1 MTRPPPRRWPGAVR
15 PPRSARRAFGG
26 AGGWSPSWRRL
37 RARHSPGCLQ
47 FVTSCSMSHACRGSI
62 VGDPMMPAVRMF
74 NRARNLTLILGAVAM
89 AGASLLTGC
98 AAVRPAR
105 PSSPP
110 AGSPMSD
117 ASAQTVMAEVALK
130 RGDCRAAS
138 ESYAKAAA
146 SSADVPLVRRATQVA
161 MACEHLPAA
170 WAAATRWHA
179 LAPQDREGNALYAA
193 VALKLYHTADARTAI
208 REFWRSEERASVATP
223 PAGKAGGPDPATG
236 QDPATGNASPSVPGG
251 ASAAARPAQRAAR
264 GMGELM
270 ALLLE
275 ESDAPAVLMAMSGA
289 LEPSA
294 HTPETLTLLGE
305 LALAAYD
312 AQRAQEYAEQALQHD
327 PRDAAALRVLAR
339 AYVVH
344 GDASQAL
351 ATARKAKADDS
362 TRGGF
367 ELAEVL
373 ASLDRIEEAHHEL
386 ELTLAKARLLADHGE
401 ADTGLALLAS
411 ALERH
416 PQHPSIEYDRA
427 VILEQAGH
435 VHESVQALEQ
445 MLSERPDDPT
455 LLNALGYTLADHTL
469 ELPHAEGLI
478 RRALAVMPDNPA
490 ALDSLGWVRFRAGD
504 SKSAVAMLQH
514 AYTLGHDA
522 EIAAHWGEALWA
534 SGQRAEARRVWAA
547 ALARDPD
554 SKPLKATLKRF
565 LPDAK

>member
-1 MTRPPPRRWPGAVR
+1 MR
-15 PPRSARRAFGG
+15 
-26 AGGWSPSWRRL
+26 
-37 RARHSPGCLQ
+37 
-47 FVTSCSMSHACRGSI
+47 HACRGSI
-62 VGDPMMPAVRMF
+62 VEDPMMPAVRMF
-74 NRARNLTLILGAVAM
+74 NRARNLTLVLGAVAM
-89 AGASLLTGC
+89 AGAALLAGC

-208 REFWRSEERASVATP
+208 REFWRSEERASVATA
-223 PAGKAGGPDPATG
+223 PASKAGGPEPATG
-236 QDPATGNASPSVPGG
+236 QDAAGHDPATGNASPSVPGG
-251 ASAAARPAQRAAR
+251 ASAAVRPAQRAAR

-327 PRDAAALRVLAR
+327 PKDAAALRVLAR

-351 ATARKAKADDS
+351 ATARK
-362 TRGGF
+362 
-367 ELAEVL
+367 
-373 ASLDRIEEAHHEL
+373 
-386 ELTLAKARLLADHGE
+386 
-401 ADTGLALLAS
+401 
-411 ALERH
+411 
-416 PQHPSIEYDRA
+416 
-427 VILEQAGH
+427 
-435 VHESVQALEQ
+435 
-445 MLSERPDDPT
+445 
-455 LLNALGYTLADHTL
+455 
-469 ELPHAEGLI
+469 
-478 RRALAVMPDNPA
+478 
-490 ALDSLGWVRFRAGD
+490 
-504 SKSAVAMLQH
+504 
-514 AYTLGHDA
+514 
-522 EIAAHWGEALWA
+522 
-534 SGQRAEARRVWAA
+534 
-547 ALARDPD
+547 
-554 SKPLKATLKRF
+554 
-565 LPDAK
+565 